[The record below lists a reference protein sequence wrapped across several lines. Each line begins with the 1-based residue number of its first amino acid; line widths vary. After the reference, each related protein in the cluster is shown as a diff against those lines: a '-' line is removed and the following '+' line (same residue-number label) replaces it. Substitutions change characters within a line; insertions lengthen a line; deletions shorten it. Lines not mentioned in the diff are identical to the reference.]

1 MLHIQS
7 HHQQQEHVATNMLKA
22 DKMLLDVKVDPTTT
36 KNATATV
43 TTMPKIPLDSKSNIN
58 ANWIDVKKKIE
69 KKPIRPS
76 STPPSL
82 IDQSS
87 VLNASFPSS
96 ATISPPSTPLPFGS
110 VRNYSSSCSSI
121 HTISSEQLLD
131 HSHLKPGEN
140 ANLLSYD
147 KTINM
152 YRANAKKTNNMEI
165 QCDFAIFLV
174 EAAKR
179 LQQKDDKQDQEQQH
193 AYLMEAEK
201 LLKQVAMR
209 GHGESQY
216 YLANMYAAGLLS
228 KTGKPDF
235 DKSFPLFVQSAK
247 HHHPDAA
254 YRTAKCYEDGLGT
267 TKNKAKAVQY
277 YRKAA
282 TLSHPGAMY
291 RLGLAEMKGELALS
305 RNVRDGHK
313 WLKRSAEAATTQY
326 PHALHEL
333 ALLHEK
339 GVESVIFVDLKYA
352 VSLYH
357 EAAVLGYAPSA
368 HRLGECYEFGKLGC
382 ATDAALSIQYYSIAA
397 EQQYPESCFALT
409 AWYLVGVPQVLAPS
423 DEQAFAWAMCAA
435 QYGLPRAEYAV
446 GYFSEMG
453 IGTIKDENT
462 AMEWYRKAADHGERR
477 ALERLQPTMNVNI
490 PKQKNLNKPLPS
502 VSMSLPTTAAKKLSF
517 MHSSSTSTLS
527 TTATSSTSTT
537 DTTRKKFL
545 FFWKRSSLSKK

>member
-1 MLHIQS
+1 MLHTQN
-7 HHQQQEHVATNMLKA
+7 HHQQQQHMSILKA
-22 DKMLLDVKVDPTTT
+22 NKMLLDVKVDPATT
-36 KNATATV
+36 NTAIITSPI
-43 TTMPKIPLDSKSNIN
+43 TPKLPSDSKSDLN
-58 ANWIDVKKKIE
+58 ANWIDVKKKISIE
-69 KKPIRPS
+69 KKPFRPS

-82 IDQSS
+82 IDQSN
-87 VLNASFPSS
+87 VLNASLSS
-96 ATISPPSTPLPFGS
+96 STTISPPSTPLPFGS

-121 HTISSEQLLD
+121 HTMSSDQLLD
-131 HSHLKPGEN
+131 HSHLKPGQN
-140 ANLLSYD
+140 ASLLSYS

-152 YRANAKKTNNMEI
+152 YRENAKKTNNMEI

-201 LLKQVAMR
+201 LLKQIAMR

-228 KTGKPDF
+228 KAGKPDF

-339 GVESVIFVDLKYA
+339 GVESVIFIDLKYA

-382 ATDAALSIQYYSIAA
+382 AIDAALSIQYYSIAA
-397 EQQYPESCFALT
+397 EQHHPESCFALT
-409 AWYLVGVPQVLAPS
+409 AWYLVGVPQVLAAS
-423 DEQAFAWAMCAA
+423 DEQAFAWAMLAA
-435 QYGLPRAEYAV
+435 QCGLPRAEYAV

-453 IGTIKDENT
+453 IGTIKNENT
-462 AMEWYRKAADHGERR
+462 AMEWYRKAADHGEKR
-477 ALERLQPTMNVNI
+477 ASQRLQPTMNVNI

-502 VSMSLPTTAAKKLSF
+502 VSMSLPTATKKMSF
-517 MHSSSTSTLS
+517 MHSSSTSTLA
-527 TTATSSTSTT
+527 TTATSSTATT
-537 DTTRKKFL
+537 DSNRKKFL
-545 FFWKRSSLSKK
+545 FFWKRSSSSQK